1 MGMKVVVLYKSK
13 YGSTRQYAEW
23 LGESL
28 QAPVFSIDGFSPS
41 ELAKYDLVII
51 GGWIRVGK
59 ITCAEFVIQ
68 NWEALKDKQVA
79 VYSVS
84 ATKPGEPEVLEFYKS
99 SFPDHMREK
108 IRFFPLWGRF
118 QSANTAD
125 KFLMLVPKTAL
136 RIKLLLAPTEGVRSR
151 YRGITER
158 FDHVERSA
166 LQPLIEYCK
175 SLGAS

>member
-1 MGMKVVVLYKSK
+1 MNKRTVVLYQSK
-13 YGSTRQYAEW
+13 YGSTKQYAEW

-28 QAPVFSIDGFSPS
+28 GAPVFSIDGFSP
-41 ELAKYDLVII
+41 EKLVRYDLVIV
-51 GGWIRVGK
+51 GGWIRIGK
-59 ITCAEFVIQ
+59 ITCADFIAE
-68 NWEALKDKQVA
+68 NWNLLKDKQVV

-84 ATKPGEPEVLEFYKS
+84 ATKPGEPEVLDFYKS
-99 SFPDHMREK
+99 SFPLALRER

-118 QSANTAD
+118 RSADMAD

-151 YRGITER
+151 YQGITER
-158 FDHVERSA
+158 FDHVERTA

-175 SLGAS
+175 SLEVL